1 LDGPASR
8 PFRKYDVLPLTPV
21 VTRLCWTGI

>member
-21 VTRLCWTGI
+21 VTRLC